1 MTSTWRGGLLLASGA
16 TLALAVAGSAGPAGR
31 AQPLSQFVGTL
42 DEHPSIQYENRPTTD
57 VVTRLNAALAAGR
70 QTLERDERTGY
81 LLPVL
86 NALNVPAESQVLV
99 FSKTG
104 LQRAHTGPRNPRALY
119 FNESVVVG
127 YIPGAPDL
135 ELAAHDPQQGVV
147 FYSLA
152 QREAAAPT
160 FKRRAHC
167 LTCHVSAVT
176 MEVPGF
182 IVRSHMVGAD
192 GSAMPALGSHTVNHQ
207 TPHTQ
212 RWGGWFVTGHAS
224 MPPYGP
230 LGHLGNTT
238 VTPHPTSGPA
248 IFSNHV
254 LIEWLNRPVE
264 TDRYL
269 ASDSDLA
276 ALMTFDHQM
285 HALNLLTRLN
295 WEARVA
301 AAGGR
306 SEATDAALAGRVGE
320 LVDYLLFVNEAPLAF
335 EVEPRPGFAE
345 ALAARA
351 PKDRRGRSLAQLDL
365 TTRLLKYPLSYL
377 VYSESFDGLPPAVKA
392 SVYRRIFGILSGKD
406 LDRKYA
412 HLSPDDRTAIAEI
425 LRDTRKDLPRDL
437 RSPSPTAAR

>member
-1 MTSTWRGGLLLASGA
+1 MTSTWRRRLLMASAA
-16 TLALAVAGSAGPAGR
+16 TLALAVAGSIGLAGR

-42 DEHPSIQYENRPTTD
+42 DEHPAIQYETRPTTD
-57 VVTRLNAALAAGR
+57 VVARLNAALAAGR
-70 QTLERDERTGY
+70 QTLERDARTGY

-86 NALNVPAESQVLV
+86 NALNVPAESQILV

-104 LQRAHTGPRNPRALY
+104 LQREHTGPRNPRALY

-147 FYSLA
+147 FYTLE
-152 QREAAAPT
+152 QGTGAAPR
-160 FKRRAHC
+160 FSRRAHC

-182 IVRSHMVGAD
+182 IVRSNMVGAD
-192 GSAMPALGSHTVNHQ
+192 GNPMPALGSHTVNHQ

-254 LIEWLNRPVE
+254 LIEWLNRPAA
-264 TDRYL
+264 TDKYL

-301 AAGGR
+301 DASGGAL
-306 SEATDAALAGRVGE
+306 ATDTRLAARVGE

-365 TTRLLKYPLSYL
+365 TTRLFKYPLSHL
-377 VYSESFDGLPPAVKA
+377 VYSEAFDGLPSAVKESA
-392 SVYRRIFGILSGKD
+392 YRRMFDILSGKD
-406 LDRKYA
+406 HDSRYA
-412 HLSPDDRTAIAEI
+412 HLSPDDRTAISEI
-425 LRDTRKDLPRDL
+425 LRDTRKDLPADL
-437 RSPSPTAAR
+437 RTLTLAPAR